1 MLLREPQK
9 ENSDGTEE
17 DRRKICIG
25 CTKEDRPE
33 EAGAKRFDDRHAEAG
48 CQPQRDPTAEVVAR
62 GSLKPAMARPQNVGY
77 GGIGVNELRQRAAG
91 HSARGQYREAKGCLR
106 RALRLIA
113 GRDASLTLD
122 DLLLWNELGM
132 ACKYSGKFGSAM
144 RCYRLALRY
153 APRLLAGPECDFFLA
168 NLYHNLGGLEH
179 SRRRFP
185 RGERYARKSLELRRK
200 VAGAN
205 SLAVAADKA
214 ALAAIL
220 DGQRKFAESEKL
232 YRQALCTYRREYGTS
247 HPEIAVVLNNLGAL
261 YQATAHS
268 RRAESNYRAALEMK
282 RMELGASHPDVAV
295 TLNNLAL
302 CYQSRGDAKA
312 VRRCFRRA
320 LRILGA
326 TLGNSHPNT
335 RTVRSNFLRLKVS

>member
-1 MLLREPQK
+1 MARRPNRGIRVNQLRQQ
-9 ENSDGTEE
+9 
-17 DRRKICIG
+17 
-25 CTKEDRPE
+25 
-33 EAGAKRFDDRHAEAG
+33 AARHASHG
-48 CQPQRDPTAEVVAR
+48 
-62 GSLKPAMARPQNVGY
+62 L
-77 GGIGVNELRQRAAG
+77 
-91 HSARGQYREAKGCLR
+91 YREAEGCLR
-106 RALRLIA
+106 KALRLFA
-113 GRDASLTLD
+113 GRDATPTLD

-144 RCYRLALRY
+144 RCYRLALRH
-153 APRLLAGPECDFFLA
+153 APRLLAGRERNFFLA

-220 DGQRKFAESEKL
+220 DGQSKFAESEKL
-232 YRQALCTYRREYGTS
+232 YRQALRTYCREYGTS
-247 HPEIAVVLNNLGAL
+247 HPEIAVILNNLGAL
-261 YQATAHS
+261 YQATARCS
-268 RRAESNYRAALEMK
+268 RAKSSYRAALEMK
-282 RMELGASHPDVAV
+282 RSELGVSHPDVAV

-302 CYQSRGDAKA
+302 CYQSRGDTKA
-312 VRRCFRRA
+312 ARRCFRRA
-320 LRILGA
+320 VRILVA

-335 RTVRSNFLRLKVS
+335 RTVRSNFLRLKAG